1 MSRHPVESPAVL
13 SQLGATGSATTWCG
27 NTMSIAYSQST
38 AAGMAAASLLMPV
51 PSVCINPL
59 RGIRDGGNRKRQGRG
74 ALFDWDNGSESGS
87 GTAIANVTSIYA
99 SVSTLKQASHRS
111 DSIKSIRARFVFQTR
126 ESKDFQRTS
135 NRKRSQFSDLRRRYS
150 SASWKCYSSSL
161 RSDLPQ
167 AHGTH
172 VLALRPFVARLEE
185 HKVGDALRAAGFTY
199 LVSSTHKGNWRRD

>member
-74 ALFDWDNGSESGS
+74 ALFDWDNAANPAAAQPSRTLHRYTLASQPSNRHHTGVIPSNPYERDLFFKREKARTFSVR
-87 GTAIANVTSIYA
+87 AIASARNSAIFGADTHRLVGSVTHPRCVRIY
-99 SVSTLKQASHRS
+99 
-111 DSIKSIRARFVFQTR
+111 
-126 ESKDFQRTS
+126 
-135 NRKRSQFSDLRRRYS
+135 RKRMGLTS
-150 SASWKCYSSSL
+150 
-161 RSDLPQ
+161 
-167 AHGTH
+167 
-172 VLALRPFVARLEE
+172 
-185 HKVGDALRAAGFTY
+185 
-199 LVSSTHKGNWRRD
+199 